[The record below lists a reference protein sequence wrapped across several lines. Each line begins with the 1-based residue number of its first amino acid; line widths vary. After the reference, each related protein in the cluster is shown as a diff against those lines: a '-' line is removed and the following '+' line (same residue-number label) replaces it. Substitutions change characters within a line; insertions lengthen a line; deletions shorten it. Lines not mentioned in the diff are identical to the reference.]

1 MTKITII
8 CGGPSEERGI
18 SLNSARS
25 IYDHLVT
32 DDVQFEILY
41 VDKKLRFYNIKSA
54 HLYSNTPSDFDFKLA
69 NTARKLTRKEIKRVV
84 TKADIVFPC
93 IHGEFGEDGRLQ
105 KMLEKFDVTFV
116 GSGSKACRHAL
127 NKYKINQKLANAR
140 LPALDIAK
148 LDLAKNTTLLASL
161 VSNFVAKHPNEKYV
175 VKPLSGG
182 SSIGVKIVDKQQDI
196 LEHCK
201 TLKDQYGTRQ
211 AVLEEYCDGQ
221 EFTVVVVQNAESEPI
236 ALPVTDVKVQGVFD
250 FRKKYLATATTKRHC
265 PPEPKHYSDKQI
277 AIIRE
282 QAEQIFTLF
291 GMRDIARFD
300 GFLTVDNKV
309 YFNDLNPISGMEQN
323 SFFFQQASRIGWRHK
338 DLLRHVV
345 NLALARAGKS
355 LLKAD
360 NHHSAEKKPVWVLF
374 GGDSGEKEVSVM
386 SGTNVWLKLAKSKY
400 YQSSPFLL
408 TGDTVWELPYAFC
421 LDHTVSEIQQ
431 NCEHAAAINSRVQ
444 GLAKEIQGRLK
455 TNNFVDTWGIPE
467 SMKLDSFLKEAKE
480 AGAFVFLGLHG
491 GDGENGALQKK
502 LDALKVNYNGP
513 NPVSSKLCMDKLRS
527 GNKIINARIDGII
540 AARKLNI
547 NVDEHFNHFDASYY
561 YRQGMKIWEEIKD
574 MLGTNELG
582 FKSRDLLIKPKA
594 DGCSLGI
601 VRLKNAK
608 DLATYFQH
616 MGKNKPLPPFTFEAH
631 AGIIEM
637 NFDPSNGLIIEPF
650 VETVKLQVQNHKI
663 LPKVVQG
670 WVELTVGVVCQE
682 GSLHALVPSIT
693 VAEDA
698 VLSLE
703 EKFQGGTGVNLTPP
717 PMNVVK
723 TSQCQLIRS
732 QIEKMASVL
741 GIDGYARIDIFFNTQ
756 TNYIIFIEANTLP
769 GLTPSTVIYHQAL
782 ADSPSRNPTEFLEHL
797 VQTKVQNKNLEIHS
811 ENLWQS
817 RDIVKAVNG
826 KLVGGPFVAS
836 GISID
841 SRLTEAGQIF
851 VDHGENPDFV
861 SDAMSRGAVATLT
874 SHPVE
879 APYILVDEPLVA
891 LEKLGVA
898 ARIRNAGTKRIG
910 ITGSVGKT
918 SVTQGL
924 AKVLASAGV
933 THRSVLSYN
942 NHIGV
947 PVTLARMP
955 RETQFG
961 VFEMGMN
968 NPGELRKLTQ
978 FVKPHIALVTKVGK
992 AHTANFPEG
1001 VEGIA
1006 KAKAEIFEGLDAGG
1020 IAIINRDNSWYGLL
1034 KDKALKNNAEILTFS
1049 LSQKAYAQLICY
1061 QDAAHGARLV
1071 IRLDKEKLQLN
1082 VAQRGIHWAENCLA
1096 ILLVVKALNVPM
1108 SQALPALEKIAP
1120 LKGRGEIRNVYIN
1133 GKKVILIDDSY
1144 NANPDSMRAA
1154 FKNLKNFPDVKRRV
1168 AVLTDMLELS
1178 DARRMHIELAE
1189 DIVNA
1194 NIDVVYLAG
1203 EHMEGLD
1210 KALPKKIR
1218 GDWKSKALELLPSI
1232 TRSIAEGDAILVKG
1246 SNSSGAMQI
1255 VDELLSHKLA
1265 IKKA

>member
-1 MTKITII
+1 MTNITII

-41 VDKKLRFYNIKSA
+41 VDQKLRFYKIKSA
-54 HLYSNTPSDFDFKLA
+54 SLYSNTTSDFDFKLDD
-69 NTARKLTRKEIKRVV
+69 TDRMTDEEIKQAV
-84 TKADIVFPC
+84 TKADIAFPC
-93 IHGEFGEDGRLQ
+93 IHGEFGEDGQLQ
-105 KMLEKFDVTFV
+105 EKLEEFDVTFV

-127 NKYKINQKLANAR
+127 NKYKINQKLANAH
-140 LPALDIAK
+140 LPALDIVK
-148 LDLAKNTTLLASL
+148 LNLKKDTTSLAPL
-161 VSNFVAKHPNEKYV
+161 VSDFVNKHPNEKYV

-182 SSIGVKIVDKQQDI
+182 SSIGVKIVKKQQDI
-196 LEHCK
+196 LEHCR
-201 TLKDQYGTRQ
+201 TLKTQYGTRQ
-211 AVLEEYCDGQ
+211 AVLEEYCGGQ
-221 EFTVVVVQNAESEPI
+221 EFTVVVVQNAEGEPI
-236 ALPVTDVKVQGVFD
+236 ALPVTAVEVQGVFD
-250 FRKKYLATATTKRHC
+250 YRKKYLSTEGTIRHC
-265 PPEPKHYSDKQI
+265 PPEPKSYSDKQI
-277 AIIRE
+277 AIIRK

-300 GFLTVDNKV
+300 GFLAADNKV

-323 SFFFQQASRIGWRHK
+323 SFFFQQASRIGWRQK
-338 DLLRHVV
+338 DLLRYVV

-355 LLKAD
+355 PLEVD
-360 NHHSAEKKPVWVLF
+360 NHRSAEKEPVWVLF

-408 TGDTVWELPYAFC
+408 TGGTVWKLPYAFC

-431 NCEHAAAINSRVQ
+431 NCEHAKTINSRVQ
-444 GLAKEIQGRLK
+444 GLAEEIKGRLK
-455 TNNFVDTWGIPE
+455 TNNFVETWDIPKRMSLE
-467 SMKLDSFLKEAKE
+467 SFFEGAKK

-491 GDGENGALQKK
+491 GDGENGTLQKK
-502 LDALKVNYNGP
+502 LDVLGVNYNGP
-513 NPVSSKLCMDKLRS
+513 SPDCSRLCMDKLDS
-527 GNKIINARIDGII
+527 GKKIIDAKMDGII
-540 AARKLNI
+540 AASKLNI
-547 NVDEHFNHFDASYY
+547 NVDKHFNPSDHNRYHKE
-561 YRQGMKIWEEIKD
+561 GMAIWEEMQK
-574 MLGTNELG
+574 MLGAKALDFE
-582 FKSRDLLIKPKA
+582 SRDLLIKPKA
-594 DGCSLGI
+594 DGCSRGI
-601 VRLKNAK
+601 FRFKSAEE
-608 DLATYFQH
+608 LAAYFQH
-616 MGKNKPLPPFTFEAH
+616 MGKDELFK
-631 AGIIEM
+631 GIEM
-637 NFDPSNGLIIEPF
+637 NFDPKKGLIIEPF
-650 VETVKLQVQNHKI
+650 VETVKLKVKKHEI
-663 LPKVVQG
+663 LPKVVKG
-670 WVELTVGVVCQE
+670 WVELTVGVVYQE
-682 GSLHALVPSIT
+682 GSLHSLVPSIT
-693 VAEDA
+693 VAEGA

-717 PMNVVK
+717 PENVVT

-741 GIDGYARIDIFFNTQ
+741 GIDGYARIDIFFNTV
-756 TNYIIFIEANTLP
+756 TNDIIFIEANTLP

-782 ADSPSRNPTEFLEHL
+782 ADSPSRNPTEFLQHL

-811 ENLWQS
+811 ENLWNS
-817 RDIVKAVNG
+817 SDIVKAVNG

-851 VDHGENPDFV
+851 VNHRKENKFV
-861 SDAMSRGAVATLT
+861 ADAISRGAVATLT
-874 SHPVE
+874 SHPVKK
-879 APYILVDEPLVA
+879 PYILVDDPLVA

-898 ARIRNAGTKRIG
+898 ARIRNAETKRIG

-933 THRSVLSYN
+933 THRSVSSYN
-942 NHIGV
+942 NHKGV

-978 FVKPHIALVTKVGK
+978 FVKPHIALVTKIGN
-992 AHTANFPEG
+992 AHTANFSEG

-1006 KAKAEIFEGLDAGG
+1006 KAKAEIFEGLDADGV
-1020 IAIINRDNSWYGLL
+1020 AIINRDNDWYGLL
-1034 KDKALKNNAEILTFS
+1034 RDKALENNAEILTFS
-1049 LSQKAYAQLICY
+1049 LSQKANARLISY
-1061 QDAAHGARLV
+1061 QEAAHGAQLV
-1071 IRLDKEKLQLN
+1071 IQLGKEELQLN

-1120 LKGRGEIRNVYIN
+1120 LKGRGEIRNVHIN
-1133 GKKVILIDDSY
+1133 GNKAVLIDDSY

-1154 FKNLKNFPDVKRRV
+1154 FKNLKGCPNVKRRV

-1178 DARRMHIELAE
+1178 DAGRMHIELAK
-1189 DIVNA
+1189 DINDA

-1203 EHMEGLD
+1203 KHMKGLYE
-1210 KALPKKIR
+1210 ALPKGIR
-1218 GDWKSKALELLPSI
+1218 GHWASTALELLPSI
-1232 TRSIAEGDAILVKG
+1232 KRSIAEGDAILVKG
-1246 SNSSGAMQI
+1246 SNSSGAMEI
-1255 VDELLSHKLA
+1255 AVALLSHHEPA